1 MNKLNVKSAIV
12 SGLFVTAVSLLS
24 GCAVTA
30 DPARVPMSTQD
41 LNWFQPDCNHKE
53 AQIAMLQ
60 SMRKTPDEAIAARF
74 RNILQPWKAITN
86 PAEYH
91 ANDQIGYGNHDHYI
105 NFHLNQLRYCP

>member
-1 MNKLNVKSAIV
+1 MNKLNVKSVIV
-12 SGLFVTAVSLLS
+12 SGIFVTTVSLLS

-74 RNILQPWKAITN
+74 RNILQPWKFVTN